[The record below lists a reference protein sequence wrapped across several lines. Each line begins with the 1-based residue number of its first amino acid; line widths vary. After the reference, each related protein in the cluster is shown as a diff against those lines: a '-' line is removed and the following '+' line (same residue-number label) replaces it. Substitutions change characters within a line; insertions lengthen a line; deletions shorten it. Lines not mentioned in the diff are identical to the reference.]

1 MNTRLLCALVLAAV
15 ATAARAISPP
25 VEVDAPRIDIV
36 DSLSRVGDRYDIVT
50 DASGRPHVAYIE
62 RSSAAPNVV
71 GLSLVRYAY
80 FDGWTWRSETLG
92 NIAEREDTAINRAV
106 TLAVS
111 GADVHVL
118 AVESNN
124 ELTQD
129 DRMVRFHRRADL
141 SVTRQV
147 IRSGEAAEPTIA
159 IDAAGEVYVAWRR
172 ASPFLTGI
180 EAGTLDANGNITTF
194 DLGTGSAAGS
204 PSLATRANAAGATLA
219 WTQCDLASGDCNQR
233 AAFVGF
239 GSVIPAGEIT
249 APSPDGGG
257 FVRVAINRQGFPEA
271 MVVTGPAA
279 FRHVEV
285 RTYNGGDEWTCPT
298 APDCTVPT
306 SEALLPGW
314 IPAPHAFAISA
325 FNTFEPES
333 VRRALSVRL
342 ATRSTVLR
350 DRVIVPGTFIDLPV
364 ASRPL
369 PDTLGLGSIAIN
381 RDGRAISVGRTE
393 DDHADLVAVK
403 VDVSWRG
410 RRAPNSTGTILSR
423 GFALTTARDGT
434 PLMLGAD
441 SGGTTRLLRWRAS
454 ANDFVSETLPAGL
467 DPDAASLRER
477 GDLTLHAALHARPGN
492 DLVYAFRPAGS
503 EQPWTTTP
511 VDTAGDTGRAP
522 TMLLYP
528 DGTPAIVA
536 VDGTG
541 RVVLRHR
548 RGDGT
553 WGLRVLSGASS
564 PGADAAPRAV
574 VAGAGFLLRASWFD
588 PATGRLMLSSL
599 MGDPD
604 DAANA
609 VLIQTTVDTGTQVNG
624 GQHDI
629 ALLAD
634 GEPMLAYTIG
644 TTSQQLEVRYR
655 RASDGVWLTALE
667 PPTQLDRYLGLR
679 LAAPGGSAVQA
690 RLAYVERR
698 SEGDRLWAIAPDGEG
713 GLVASN
719 FATPFFA
726 SPDAPQLAL
735 DSPGNVV
742 LAAAESGGVT
752 VFRFQ
757 ELVPQPGAV
766 AALPIGAS
774 GASQS
779 LPADEIT
786 PICECLVLAIM
797 NIDCEGLPFPLRPG
811 APDGAND
818 ASTMTRL
825 QSLFATTEAGRW
837 YLGLFRTHSDEIM
850 RITLSD
856 PVQFAQRWRTW
867 QDLLPG
873 FRALVAGDGGSQRF
887 TPERIAAARDV
898 MEGWRDAGSPDLRDA
913 VDAEL
918 ARLDDLEVFAG
929 MTFAEWFASLTPGG
943 GTGDVLFR
951 DGYE

>member
-1 MNTRLLCALVLAAV
+1 MNTRLHCALVLAALS
-15 ATAARAISPP
+15 TAAHAISPP

-50 DASGRPHVAYIE
+50 DANGRPHVAYIE
-62 RSSAAPNVV
+62 RGDAAPNVV
-71 GLSLVRYAY
+71 GLARVRYAY
-80 FDGWTWRSETLG
+80 FDGWTWRAETLG

-180 EAGTLDANGNITTF
+180 EAGTLDANGNVTTF

-219 WTQCDLASGDCNQR
+219 WTQCDLASGNCNQR

-239 GSVIPAGEIT
+239 GSVIPAGDIT

-271 MVVTGPAA
+271 MVVTGPVA

-285 RTYNGGDEWTCPT
+285 RAYDGGDWECPT
-298 APDCTVPT
+298 SPDCTVPT

-314 IPAPHAFAISA
+314 IPAPHAFAISP
-325 FNTFEPES
+325 FNTFDGES
-333 VRRALSVRL
+333 LRRAISVRL

-350 DRVIVPGTFIDLPV
+350 DRVVVPGTFIDLPV

-369 PDTLGLGSIAIN
+369 PDTLELGSIAIN
-381 RDGRAISVGRTE
+381 RDGRAVLVGRTE

-403 VDVSWRG
+403 VDTSWRG

-423 GFALTTARDGT
+423 AFALATARDGT

-441 SGGTTRLLRWRAS
+441 SGGTVRLLRWRAS
-454 ANDFVSETLPAGL
+454 ANDFASETLPAGL

-477 GDLTLHAALHARPGN
+477 SDFTLHAALHVRPGN

-503 EQPWTTTP
+503 EQPWTTAP
-511 VDTAGDTGRAP
+511 VDTAGDSGRAP
-522 TMLLYP
+522 SMLLYP

-536 VDGTG
+536 IDGMG

-553 WGLRVLSGASS
+553 WGLRVLSGATS
-564 PGADAAPRAV
+564 PGVDAAPRAV

-604 DAANA
+604 DAANV
-609 VLIQTTVDTGTQVNG
+609 VLIQTTVETGTQVAG

-634 GEPMLAYTIG
+634 GQPMLAYTIG
-644 TTSQQLEVRYR
+644 TTSQRLEVRYR
-655 RASDGVWLTALE
+655 RASDGAWLTALE

-679 LAAPGGSAVQA
+679 LVAPGGSALQA
-690 RLAYVERR
+690 RLAYVQRR
-698 SEGDRLWAIAPDGEG
+698 PEADRVWAIAPDGEG

-719 FATPFFA
+719 FASPFFA
-726 SPDAPQLAL
+726 TPDAPQLAL
-735 DSPGNVV
+735 DAPGNVTFAV
-742 LAAAESGGVT
+742 AESGGAT
-752 VFRFQ
+752 IFRFQ
-757 ELVPQPGAV
+757 ELVPQPGAF
-766 AALPIGAS
+766 ASLPVGAS
-774 GASQS
+774 GASQT
-779 LPADEIT
+779 LPPVEST
-786 PICECLVLAIM
+786 PVCLCLVLAFM
-797 NIDCEGLPFPLRPG
+797 NIDCEQGPPILRGG
-811 APDGAND
+811 AGD
-818 ASTMTRL
+818 ASTMARM
-825 QSLFATTEAGRW
+825 QGLFATTEAGRY
-837 YLGLFRTHSDEIM
+837 YLGLFRTHSDEIV
-850 RITLSD
+850 RITLDD

-873 FRALVAGDGGSQRF
+873 FRALVDGDGGNERF

-898 MEGWRDAGSPDLRDA
+898 MEGWRDAGSPALRDA

-943 GTGDVLFR
+943 GAGDVLFR